1 MTTECMQGHVP
12 FIDWS
17 SAQHTSVHTHVYFHT
32 HLRTERGGGSAHE
45 VFKQCAVYVCAQLGT
60 IAAFR
65 QVLIYLGWACS
76 IWKCPQWLTDRKTKK
91 FQCSGHN
98 GSAVVAK
105 RREENRVPCDF
116 PTFHSHPSLLFFPP
130 LFCAW
135 IFYLF
140 YSLGTLQSNKP
151 PSFSPVLDLEPK
163 LETAW
168 LEQRGGSQERGRCGY
183 WTGQIAPLQSAFYP
197 RTPRLKYPHPSPSNH
212 GSGCFPLIIYLVT
225 RWCFLP

>member
-1 MTTECMQGHVP
+1 MYLLSIGVAHN
-12 FIDWS
+12 
-17 SAQHTSVHTHVYFHT
+17 T
-32 HLRTERGGGSAHE
+32 HLYTLMSTFTHTWGLNGEEGGAGGSAHE
-45 VFKQCAVYVCAQLGT
+45 VFKQCAVYVCVQLGT

-65 QVLIYLGWACS
+65 QVLIYLRWAYS
-76 IWKCPQWLTDRKTKK
+76 IWKRPQWLTDGKRKK